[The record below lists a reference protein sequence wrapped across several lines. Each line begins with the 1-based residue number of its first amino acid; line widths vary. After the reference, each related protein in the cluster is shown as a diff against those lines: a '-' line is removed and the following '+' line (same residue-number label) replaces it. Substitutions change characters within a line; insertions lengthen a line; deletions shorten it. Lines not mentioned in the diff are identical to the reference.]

1 MADVTKEIA
10 LKVVATDATGP
21 ALESLEDKLNAA
33 KKRMVELAAAGKQN
47 TEEFRQLQ
55 AEAGNYKRI
64 IEGVEQS
71 VDSF

>member
-47 TEEFRQLQ
+47 TGEF
-55 AEAGNYKRI
+55 
-64 IEGVEQS
+64 
-71 VDSF
+71 